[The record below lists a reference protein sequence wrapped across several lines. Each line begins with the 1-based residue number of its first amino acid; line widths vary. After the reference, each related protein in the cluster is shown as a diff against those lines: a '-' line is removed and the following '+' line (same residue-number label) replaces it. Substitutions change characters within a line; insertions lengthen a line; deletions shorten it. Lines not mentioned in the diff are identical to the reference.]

1 MKNLKIALLQVI
13 LTVACSGV
21 LQLARAE
28 QIVLASTTTTEQ
40 SGLLAQLLPAFV
52 KDTGVRVKPIIFG
65 TGQALDAARRGD
77 ADVLFT
83 HDRMAEEKFITEGL
97 GVQRFD
103 VMYNDFILIG
113 PGDDPAKTAGRDI
126 VKALLAVARSNATFY
141 SRGDRSGTHEA
152 ELRYWQMG
160 GVKDKSQFGTHYKEC
175 GCGVGQA
182 LNLASAT
189 AGAYVL
195 ADRGS
200 WLNFKNR
207 GPLKILVEGDS
218 KMRNQYGVMVVNPA
232 KHPHVKALA
241 AQVFV
246 DWVTGARGQAAINAY
261 KINGEQLF
269 FANANV
275 NVNTSTNASAKPK

>member
-1 MKNLKIALLQVI
+1 MKTLKIVLLQALLAM
-13 LTVACSGV
+13 ACSDV

-28 QIVLASTTTTEQ
+28 QISLASTTTTEQ
-40 SGLLAQLLPAFV
+40 SGLLTQLLPAFT
-52 KDTGVRVKPIIFG
+52 KDTGITVKPIIFG

-83 HDRMAEEKFITEGL
+83 HDRESEEKFIAEGF
-97 GVQRFD
+97 GVRRFE

-113 PGDDPAKTAGRDI
+113 PSNDPAKTAGHDI
-126 VKALLAVARSNATFY
+126 VKALLALARSKATFY
-141 SRGDRSGTHEA
+141 SRGDKSGTHQA
-152 ELRYWQMG
+152 ELRYWQIG
-160 GVKDKSQFGTHYKEC
+160 GLKDKSQWGANYKEC

-182 LNLASAT
+182 LNLAAAT
-189 AGAYVL
+189 DAAYVL

-207 GPLKILVEGDS
+207 RGLKILVEGDV
-218 KMRNQYGVMVVNPA
+218 RLHNQYGVMVVNPA
-232 KHPHVKALA
+232 KHPHVKAKE

-261 KINGEQLF
+261 KINGDQLF
-269 FANANV
+269 FANANI
-275 NVNTSTNASAKPK
+275 NTKSK

>member
-1 MKNLKIALLQVI
+1 MPQLSFAQHLI
-13 LTVACSGV
+13 LAT
-21 LQLARAE
+21 
-28 QIVLASTTTTEQ
+28 TTTTEQ
-40 SGLLAQLLPAFV
+40 SGLLSQLLPAFT
-52 KDTGVRVKPIIFG
+52 KDTGISVKPIIFG

-83 HDRMAEEKFITEGL
+83 HDRASEDKFIAEGF
-97 GVQRFD
+97 GVQRFE

-113 PGDDPAKTAGRDI
+113 PGSDPAKASGQDI
-126 VKALLAVARSNATFY
+126 VRALLALARSNSTFY

-152 ELRYWQMG
+152 ELRFWQIG
-160 GVKDKSQFGTHYKEC
+160 GLKDKSQWGANYKEC

-189 AGAYVL
+189 DGAYVL

-207 GPLKILVEGDS
+207 GKLKILVEGDTR
-218 KMRNQYGVMVVNPA
+218 MRNQYGVMLVNPA
-232 KHPHVKALA
+232 KHPHVKAKE
-241 AQVFV
+241 AQAFV
-246 DWVTGARGQAAINAY
+246 DWVMGAHGQAAINAY

-269 FANANV
+269 FANA
-275 NVNTSTNASAKPK
+275 KPR